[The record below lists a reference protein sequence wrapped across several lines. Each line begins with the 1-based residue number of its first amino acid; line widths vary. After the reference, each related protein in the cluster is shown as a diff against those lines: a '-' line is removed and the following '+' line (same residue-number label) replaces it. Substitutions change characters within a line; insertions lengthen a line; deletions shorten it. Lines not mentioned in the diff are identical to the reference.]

1 MKIPA
6 EITWYIRRGLQD
18 RVTGDVMTFIDN
30 ITQKWED
37 MVVV

>member
-6 EITWYIRRGLQD
+6 ESTWYIRRGLQD
-18 RVTGDVMTFIDN
+18 RVAGDVMTFIDN

>member
-1 MKIPA
+1 MVHK
-6 EITWYIRRGLQD
+6 EGLQD
-18 RVTGDVMTFIDN
+18 RVAGDVMTFMDN